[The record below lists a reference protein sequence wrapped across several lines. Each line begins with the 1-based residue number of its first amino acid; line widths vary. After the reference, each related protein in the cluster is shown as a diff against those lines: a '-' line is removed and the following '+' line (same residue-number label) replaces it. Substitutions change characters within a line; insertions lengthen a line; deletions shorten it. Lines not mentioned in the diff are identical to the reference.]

1 MPSPVPVVERPRRSA
16 PSRRK
21 VVVAT
26 GAGQVIEW
34 FDWTLYAAFAPYF
47 AGQFF
52 AEGAGGSDGLLAAF
66 GIYAIGFF
74 FRPLGGVLFGHLAD
88 RFGRSVI
95 FNLTVL
101 MMAAG
106 SLLIAVLPTY
116 DSIGIAA
123 PIILLFA
130 RVIQGL
136 SAGGEMPASTALVT
150 EAVPGRRRAFY
161 SSTIFVGVGIGVLLA
176 SLLGWILT
184 TVLTDQQVMDYGWR
198 IAFGTGALVGL
209 YALVLR
215 RSLHVEEPAHI
226 TVSKAEQAAPPA
238 TAPRAK
244 TGIIQGLVTLFR
256 TEPRGVLRV
265 IGFGIGGTVSFY
277 TVTVYMP
284 TYLKLEVGMGSSTA
298 FMVNCIALALYS
310 LLPPFTGLLSDR
322 MGRRP
327 VMGFSSLA
335 LAVVL
340 VPLASMLSSS
350 VAVTL
355 PILLVFVVLLT
366 GFHGPFPA
374 LMSEQFSPESR
385 GLGIGIA
392 YSLVTAAFGG
402 TATYLATWLAEAGNS
417 MWYFGYVAL
426 TALIATVCYFTMP
439 ETAEGREPRV

>member
-1 MPSPVPVVERPRRSA
+1 MSSPTLRRPPTAGPSH
-16 PSRRK
+16 RK
-21 VVVAT
+21 VIVAT

-34 FDWTLYAAFAPYF
+34 FDWTLYATFAPYF

-52 AEGAGGSDGLLAAF
+52 TEGAGGSDGLLAAF

-106 SLLIAVLPTY
+106 SLLIAVLPAY
-116 DSIGIAA
+116 HSIGIAA
-123 PIILLFA
+123 PLILLFA
-130 RVIQGL
+130 RVVQGL
-136 SAGGEMPASTALVT
+136 SAGGEMPASTALIA
-150 EAVPGRRRAFY
+150 EAAPARRRGLY
-161 SSTIFVGVGIGVLLA
+161 SSAIFVGVGIGVLLA

-184 TVLTDQQVMDYGWR
+184 TFLTEEQVMDYGWR
-198 IAFGTGALVGL
+198 IAFGVGALVGL

-226 TVSKAEQAAPPA
+226 TAEQTAAAAPPA
-238 TAPRAK
+238 K
-244 TGIIQGLVTLFR
+244 TGIVQGLVTLFK
-256 TEPRGVLRV
+256 TQPRGVLRI

-284 TYLKLEVGMGSSTA
+284 TYLKLEVGMASSTA

-310 LLPPFTGLLSDR
+310 LLPPLAGLLSDR
-322 MGRRP
+322 FGRRP

-335 LAVVL
+335 LAIVL
-340 VPLASMLSSS
+340 VPLASLLSNS

-355 PILLVFVVLLT
+355 PILLVLVVLLT

-385 GLGIGIA
+385 GLGIGLA
-392 YSLVTAAFGG
+392 YSVATAAFGG
-402 TATYLATWLAEAGNS
+402 TATYLATWLVDAGNA

-426 TALIATVCYFTMP
+426 TALIAAVCYFTMP
-439 ETAEGREPRV
+439 ETSQGLDAPRT